1 MEDIDK
7 MHRWARG
14 EFTEEDLNEAK
25 KIVEAR
31 KKAQER
37 GIVGI
42 TGLPTSKE
50 GMTAYAK
57 EYFRKQREL
66 DKELGLNTPE
76 YNLYGIVFAV
86 LFVIIALY
94 YMFFE

>member
-1 MEDIDK
+1 MEDINK

-25 KIVEAR
+25 KIAEGR
-31 KKAQER
+31 KKMQEQ
-37 GIVGI
+37 GFQI

-76 YNLYGIVFAV
+76 YNLYGIVSAV
-86 LFVIIALY
+86 LVVLICLY
-94 YMFFE
+94 VMFS

>member
-76 YNLYGIVFAV
+76 YNLYGIVSAV
-86 LFVIIALY
+86 FVVLVFLY
-94 YMFFE
+94 LMFS